1 MPWYIPPSLG
11 CPAPV
16 PWKTFECR
24 WEVPVCPTF
33 TETAIIPKKYWRII
47 TALKYLKYL
56 LQMLPDSF
64 SSQAMR
70 DPINLALSGKLWTLQ
85 TCHSTLNL
93 TALTPQNIDDTIK
106 SVNWGLAN
114 HLQQIIDT
122 FPKSYLLTG
131 HMELDNMGKFS
142 FHCKTQSLGSLE
154 HDVLEVSD
162 KFPIHVPND
171 IAVQ

>member
-1 MPWYIPPSLG
+1 MGDEKNVHGSNWPHLTHPSGAEICLDIAPSLG

-33 TETAIIPKKYWRII
+33 TETAIIPKKYRRII

-56 LQMLPDSF
+56 LQMPPDSF
-64 SSQAMR
+64 SSQEMW
-70 DPINLALSGKLWTLQ
+70 DPINLALSGKSWTLQ

-93 TALTPQNIDDTIK
+93 
-106 SVNWGLAN
+106 
-114 HLQQIIDT
+114 T

-131 HMELDNMGKFS
+131 HMELDSMGKFS
-142 FHCKTQSLGSLE
+142 FHRKTQSLGPSTGAWC
-154 HDVLEVSD
+154 SRS
-162 KFPIHVPND
+162 IR
-171 IAVQ
+171 